1 MRRYW
6 KGSGSVLRCGTGRSG
21 SMRQSRWRM
30 TRLLDKW
37 PLVAGAAVAGMV
49 VYQFG
54 FGEVQ
59 FLVCTGI
66 VMALLLLGYR
76 KVRRQ

>member
-1 MRRYW
+1 
-6 KGSGSVLRCGTGRSG
+6 
-21 SMRQSRWRM
+21 M
-30 TRLLDKW
+30 TRLRDAW
-37 PLVAGAAVAGMV
+37 PLAAGAAVAGMV

-59 FLVCTGI
+59 FLVCTAI
-66 VMALLLLGYR
+66 MMAVLLLGYR

>member
-1 MRRYW
+1 
-6 KGSGSVLRCGTGRSG
+6 
-21 SMRQSRWRM
+21 M

-37 PLVAGAAVAGMV
+37 PIVAGAAVAGMV

-59 FLVCTGI
+59 FLVCTAI
-66 VMALLLLGYR
+66 MMAVLLFGYR